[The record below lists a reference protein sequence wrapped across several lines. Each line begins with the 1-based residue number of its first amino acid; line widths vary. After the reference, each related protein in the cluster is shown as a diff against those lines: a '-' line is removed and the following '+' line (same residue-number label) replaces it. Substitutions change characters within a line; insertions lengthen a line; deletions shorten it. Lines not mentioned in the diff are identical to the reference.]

1 MTITPTGVIRASG
14 LAAVAAGATFI
25 AVQINHP
32 HMDATTIGTTE
43 VVVRDSL
50 KVLMGALAMI
60 GITGMYAR
68 HVRQAGVVGL
78 VGYLLFF
85 AGYLLITGTAYV
97 AAFVLPTIADANPGY
112 VDDVTT
118 AANTG
123 SSTGDIGLMQQ
134 VLQLQ
139 GAAYLLGGLL
149 FGIALYRASIL
160 PRWASALLAVG
171 GLVSAALTLMPDA
184 FHRVLALPNG
194 VAMIA
199 LGWALWR
206 SYSTTTHDVVASP
219 EPAHQ
224 VGSR

>member
-14 LAAVAAGATFI
+14 LAAVAAGAIFI
-25 AVQINHP
+25 AVQINRP

-68 HVRQAGVVGL
+68 HVRQAGVGGL

-97 AAFVLPTIADANPGY
+97 AAFVLPTVADANPGY
-112 VDDVTT
+112 VDDVTA

-149 FGIALYRASIL
+149 FGIALYRAGIL

-171 GLVSAALTLMPDA
+171 GL
-184 FHRVLALPNG
+184 
-194 VAMIA
+194 AM
-199 LGWALWR
+199 LR
-206 SYSTTTHDVVASP
+206 
-219 EPAHQ
+219 
-224 VGSR
+224 RKR

>member
-1 MTITPTGVIRASG
+1 M
-14 LAAVAAGATFI
+14 
-25 AVQINHP
+25 
-32 HMDATTIGTTE
+32 
-43 VVVRDSL
+43 
-50 KVLMGALAMI
+50 
-60 GITGMYAR
+60 
-68 HVRQAGVVGL
+68 VGL

-149 FGIALYRASIL
+149 FGIALYRAGVL

-184 FHRVLALPNG
+184 FHRVL
-194 VAMIA
+194 
-199 LGWALWR
+199 R
-206 SYSTTTHDVVASP
+206 ASP
-219 EPAHQ
+219 TASP
-224 VGSR
+224 